1 MIQPECNQEI
11 HSVEAQI
18 VQPPVERV
26 KSVEKLST
34 IEKSDS
40 NEPDSN
46 KVQPQS
52 PEERS
57 HTFFIM
63 PTKEDAQIKK
73 TKVLV
78 DIKKMDTNV
87 PNPFEDSF
95 ITQPS
100 LIKEQKHSSS
110 RVKPPFISQ
119 EEKAQTDMEKNKVN
133 TLTKEPKSENKN
145 GKSIIESPKTLQ
157 VSVEK
162 SETEPKIFLD
172 ELSIGKSKIKSGK
185 ESEEKGQQRSEGK
198 EMKSFQPFDEN
209 IQITKEKNPA
219 DPQKLAET
227 PQEQRIHQPLV
238 KAEEKKVDVIK
249 TKAETDFDILFS
261 GGPLV
266 QKETTE
272 PTFTLP
278 SPPFSNGCQITESM
292 KKHAQNQIEKLLGDD
307 DENRIEVIKESNP
320 TQKYSDRKSS
330 YQEYDEDQNL
340 IYDPEDEKLAER
352 FVGRYDHLLH
362 EEMPESIAGEE
373 VKLSKKERKEMKKL
387 EKEKKKADKVDK
399 EQTLKQEKLQAQME
413 KQMIAKEKKDL
424 LLGDKE
430 RKKAERD
437 RLKHEKEEEKKT
449 IKLEKEELRM
459 RAKFEKEQDKQMAK
473 LEKKEE
479 KKKKTHKRNFF
490 KILQKKG
497 KAKSLSDLNEN
508 DPLIIKD
515 YNYNEEEE
523 EEDVIVEEDT
533 SKEGEEKDMS
543 MKKDVKELCPET
555 KEEEEKIIVHEELQK
570 EKTPGNQDS
579 SSKLDRKQKYSNE
592 KEGQAE
598 RQCLNAP
605 INKKVIHGNSRAEK
619 DVKPKDQPQILET
632 SALTKE
638 ESITGTKTDMAASV
652 SSKVQDDFA
661 AFSNPGG
668 NHNSHHSRL
677 EEEEEID
684 FTPQNGYILDEQAM
698 EDLGYIAVEDED
710 DNPSKK
716 KRKSRER
723 RNFKAGLQKSVGN
736 FNSKIRSARL
746 PSPHELKEGYMN
758 SNLHK
763 SFQQPL
769 VARARVEKLDVQK
782 ARALLVKHNT
792 PSELA
797 KMKHPLDIPLPKFGG
812 GENKPEKP
820 PKEEEPEKKP
830 KENGFS
836 ENHPPAKGGKMYQ
849 TLPRSWRETQ
859 LITAVKENGDPEMM
873 AERQELVKN
882 KTPAELAQLHS
893 ITDFPVPSRLA
904 NLFHPPPHG
913 PEDTKNKNQSSTSL
927 NKPKEPFKM
936 ETIIPSSLR
945 ETKLITNVR
954 EITDE
959 ATLKTRQDLVQNN
972 TPGELSKFRSLSDFP
987 VPTRIENIFKP
998 RSRSSSV
1005 TRKNDGRRSSS
1016 SVSVRS
1022 KSLTR
1027 SWSGTIPRSWRETQ
1041 LLTGVKVDPNQE
1053 EIIRRRALI
1062 ENTSPAELSKITSVA
1077 DLPVPTALQNIFS
1090 GNSSKSEKEVKEGVE
1105 KSSKPMNLE
1114 EMYNNL
1120 PRSLKTELLVKSVEN
1135 DQELT
1140 KKRQKMVESMKPKQ
1154 LAQIGSL
1161 SEFPVPSALENIFKE
1176 KDSTATPRPE
1186 KRARNKTVIGLMTYE
1201 NLPEGLKKEVLVRS
1215 KVEDDPEVLEERRE
1229 AVRSK
1234 TPAELS
1240 RISGFS
1246 DFPLPEKIEGFVR
1259 PGRRNLKSTKQKDMA
1274 KKRSKSWSCLTNP
1287 KELYNSLPQS
1297 LKSEVLVS
1305 VKVEDDEVVQEH
1317 KKLIEQNSVAELGK
1331 IHGVSDFPIPDK
1343 IVNLMKTDPNK
1354 TSESRPE
1361 TPAKS
1366 LRENF
1371 MDAMPESLKSEVLVR
1386 TRNEDPDLLKE
1397 RQELTRS
1404 KTPNELSQISSLSD
1418 FPIPTNVENMFKKKE
1433 YGENDDEPI
1442 APPRKFKKENLYESL
1457 PNSLKTEVLVRSKIE
1472 EDPEVLKERQE
1483 LVRSRTPAEL
1493 SEIHGFDDIPIPS
1506 FLTKRKDDC
1515 NDQHSKKDVDE
1526 DHKTMYEKMP
1536 DSLKTEMLVRARV
1549 ETPEIQKERSELVKK
1564 KTVKELSEIH
1574 GLDDIPIPNIQFL
1587 KRKDQ
1592 DNDDVH
1598 KGEEEKNK
1606 TLYEQIP
1613 DSLKTEVLVRSC
1625 VEDPQVQKENADLL
1639 KSKSVKELSQIH
1651 GISDF
1656 PLPTRIEYAVGRKP
1670 RPVERRKKFR
1680 EKQRS
1685 QSAKNLHERMYESI
1699 PQSLRTELL
1708 VKSLYQDPSVQMEG
1722 RRLIQSKSVGELS
1735 QIHGLSDFPIPYAV
1749 ERLISMTE
1757 NRETEGSSLKR
1768 MSLSS
1773 ISLSRKSLYSALP
1786 KSLTA
1791 QELRVRSR
1799 IEKPEVL
1806 KERRELV
1813 KTKSVSE
1820 LATLNSIS
1828 DFPIPSNVERFI
1840 QNRRSKSVDQSRIQI
1855 NGMESSRPTSPIE
1868 KLKDSIPSSM
1878 KTELL
1883 VSSSVQDPEVSY
1895 KRKQLTEST
1904 SVHELSQLHGIS
1916 DFPVPE
1922 AIENFVKG
1930 RISKNENRTEDL
1942 QEEKHIDLYASLPKS
1957 LKQEVLVRSLVE
1969 ENDEEI
1975 KKRQALVETKSPA
1988 ELSQIHSFSEIPVPS
2003 RIEAW
2008 LSSTDE
2014 SKLGHPIAPPR
2025 STRSFHEL
2033 RDNMYETLPKS
2044 LKEPTLVRTKV
2055 EDPDIQKNRSELTRS
2070 KTPSQLAEIHGINE
2084 LPIPGLWNDGSPKKN
2099 YRSTGNI
2106 SGVEVPKTKQEIKD
2120 YVYKTLFPE
2129 SLVRPCIV
2137 RSKVEDQS
2145 RLLERQAIQQ
2155 SKTIHEL
2162 SKINNL
2168 SDFPLPGN
2176 IKLPPIPF
2184 PSTKGILKI
2193 IAPSRKNKK
2202 NKATK
2207 AETPQDAQE
2216 NQYNQVDD
2224 SPYDHSGIT
2233 DDEMLRYESSTPAE
2247 SMTREQD
2254 FGYEIISAE
2263 EEKAAAQEQERYRES
2278 DLFNIDRIP
2287 DKFKDDL
2294 IESPSPILPFLPV
2307 ASATTKTPTTQNTF
2321 LEESD
2326 MHQTENED
2334 SQLVDHYRGTPPRAL
2349 GRSKMKNKKNR
2360 LSQDSVEQ
2368 SKKPSVSTPSPIS
2381 KNDICLPFPESV
2393 PRWMPLHE
2401 YKSDESPRVEPTY
2414 NPKQQSTRP
2423 YHAYS
2428 EVNKSTNHS
2437 LEKSTVFP
2445 PMPTPRKRR
2454 ILYQEISS
2462 PHQSDI
2468 YDEIQTPDETFATPL
2483 NSCQGE
2489 HVVERIQSRP
2499 LPAPPTPIRS
2509 RGKTAKKD
2517 AQTGT
2522 VEIPSTD
2529 LQSSAT
2535 NTEVF
2540 HTVQSSLDQT
2550 LVQSRPSYE
2559 QDDETLA
2566 DSVVDSMHSCAETLV
2581 DEDAT
2586 LHEDLR
2592 DEDIFNNDPYPRTG
2606 SVEERL
2612 KNETQELS
2620 RELLEHVE
2628 NLRTTLGNMSTRLGT
2643 TSPEPPPRK

>member
-1 MIQPECNQEI
+1 
-11 HSVEAQI
+11 
-18 VQPPVERV
+18 
-26 KSVEKLST
+26 
-34 IEKSDS
+34 
-40 NEPDSN
+40 
-46 KVQPQS
+46 
-52 PEERS
+52 
-57 HTFFIM
+57 
-63 PTKEDAQIKK
+63 
-73 TKVLV
+73 
-78 DIKKMDTNV
+78 
-87 PNPFEDSF
+87 
-95 ITQPS
+95 
-100 LIKEQKHSSS
+100 
-110 RVKPPFISQ
+110 
-119 EEKAQTDMEKNKVN
+119 
-133 TLTKEPKSENKN
+133 
-145 GKSIIESPKTLQ
+145 
-157 VSVEK
+157 
-162 SETEPKIFLD
+162 
-172 ELSIGKSKIKSGK
+172 
-185 ESEEKGQQRSEGK
+185 
-198 EMKSFQPFDEN
+198 
-209 IQITKEKNPA
+209 
-219 DPQKLAET
+219 
-227 PQEQRIHQPLV
+227 
-238 KAEEKKVDVIK
+238 
-249 TKAETDFDILFS
+249 
-261 GGPLV
+261 
-266 QKETTE
+266 
-272 PTFTLP
+272 
-278 SPPFSNGCQITESM
+278 
-292 KKHAQNQIEKLLGDD
+292 
-307 DENRIEVIKESNP
+307 
-320 TQKYSDRKSS
+320 
-330 YQEYDEDQNL
+330 
-340 IYDPEDEKLAER
+340 
-352 FVGRYDHLLH
+352 
-362 EEMPESIAGEE
+362 
-373 VKLSKKERKEMKKL
+373 
-387 EKEKKKADKVDK
+387 
-399 EQTLKQEKLQAQME
+399 
-413 KQMIAKEKKDL
+413 
-424 LLGDKE
+424 
-430 RKKAERD
+430 
-437 RLKHEKEEEKKT
+437 
-449 IKLEKEELRM
+449 M

-598 RQCLNAP
+598 SQCLNAP
-605 INKKVIHGNSRAEK
+605 INEKVIHGNSRAEK
-619 DVKPKDQPQILET
+619 RQ
-632 SALTKE
+632 

-836 ENHPPAKGGKMYQ
+836 ENHPPAKGGKM
-849 TLPRSWRETQ
+849 
-859 LITAVKENGDPEMM
+859 
-873 AERQELVKN
+873 QELVKN

-1186 KRARNKTVIGLMTYE
+1186 KKSSEQNT
-1201 NLPEGLKKEVLVRS
+1201 
-1215 KVEDDPEVLEERRE
+1215 
-1229 AVRSK
+1229 
-1234 TPAELS
+1234 ELS

-1564 KTVKELSEIH
+1564 RTVKELSEIH

-1625 VEDPQVQKENADLL
+1625 VEDPQ
-1639 KSKSVKELSQIH
+1639 ELSQIH

-1735 QIHGLSDFPIPYAV
+1735 QIHSLSDFPIPYAV

-2294 IESPSPILPFLPV
+2294 IESTSPIPPFLPV

-2349 GRSKMKNKKNR
+2349 GRSKMKNKKKSTKSKTQWSSLKNQVYR
-2360 LSQDSVEQ
+2360 LHHQYPKMTFAYRFQKVCHDGCHCMNIRWAQKVPILQPLTSLQMGPVSRENTL
-2368 SKKPSVSTPSPIS
+2368 SK
-2381 KNDICLPFPESV
+2381 E
-2393 PRWMPLHE
+2393 
-2401 YKSDESPRVEPTY
+2401 Y
-2414 NPKQQSTRP
+2414 NPAHCLHHQLQFALSRKD
-2423 YHAYS
+2423 S
-2428 EVNKSTNHS
+2428 E
-2437 LEKSTVFP
+2437 
-2445 PMPTPRKRR
+2445 
-2454 ILYQEISS
+2454 
-2462 PHQSDI
+2462 
-2468 YDEIQTPDETFATPL
+2468 
-2483 NSCQGE
+2483 
-2489 HVVERIQSRP
+2489 ERCSNRHI
-2499 LPAPPTPIRS
+2499 
-2509 RGKTAKKD
+2509 
-2517 AQTGT
+2517 
-2522 VEIPSTD
+2522 
-2529 LQSSAT
+2529 
-2535 NTEVF
+2535 
-2540 HTVQSSLDQT
+2540 
-2550 LVQSRPSYE
+2550 QSRPSYE